1 MEMNTQRMD
10 AFMKDV
16 TDCRKAIDLCRE
28 AIKKLE
34 GQPMRLLISDG
45 WGENISLNSGEIGL
59 SKESQAAIVMVVK
72 GSLEAREIE
81 LCRQMDELMG
91 NYGRTTDF
99 EAVPSALTPR
109 QRRRQSFGAVS
120 PDDVEW

>member
-10 AFMKDV
+10 AFVKDV
-16 TDCRKAIDLCRE
+16 TDCRKAIDLCRA
-28 AIKKLE
+28 AIKKLGE
-34 GQPMRLLISDG
+34 QPLHLLVSNDLERIT
-45 WGENISLNSGEIGL
+45 LNSKEIGL

-72 GSLEAREIE
+72 GSLEARENE
-81 LCRQMDELMG
+81 LCCQMDELMG

-99 EAVPSALTPR
+99 EVVPPALTPK
-109 QRRRQSFGAVS
+109 QKRRQCYGPIN